1 MFFSGFVSC
10 LFSMHILETNTK
22 LALNP
27 KLQFFFEA
35 PAGATFR
42 EAQMCVLRDGLRKLD
57 LEKSLPQP
65 LLEAMGRLIH

>member
-1 MFFSGFVSC
+1 MV
-10 LFSMHILETNTK
+10 
-22 LALNP
+22 
-27 KLQFFFEA
+27 FEA

-65 LLEAMGRLIH
+65 LLEALGQWIILVLVKGGRDNTTP